1 MKTLARF
8 KALSLVLCTMVL
20 SACSIFPDPK
30 DASGDAKGDK
40 QDKVEQVE
48 VVRQESNKNEVEIY
62 FAKKNGEELEL
73 VAVHRPVR
81 GDNRLNATLEE
92 LLRGP
97 TPDEEKS
104 GLLSEIPKGTILL
117 GIKEKEGECEIDLSK
132 RFSTGSVSSMQTRL
146 DQFTKTVIP
155 LASDQK
161 IYLDVEG
168 KRLEASSFD
177 GLEIKQPIN

>member
-8 KALSLVLCTMVL
+8 KASILVLCTVVL

-30 DASGDAKGDK
+30 DSSGDVKGDK
-40 QDKVEQVE
+40 QDKVEQVQ
-48 VVRQESNKNEVEIY
+48 VVRQESNKNEVDIY

-73 VAVHRPVR
+73 VAVHRPIR

-97 TPDEEKS
+97 TPEEEKN

-146 DQFTKTVIP
+146 DQLTKTVTP
-155 LASDQK
+155 LANDQK
-161 IYLDVEG
+161 IFLDVEG

>member
-1 MKTLARF
+1 MKTLARL
-8 KALSLVLCTMVL
+8 KALSLVLCTVVL

-30 DASGDAKGDK
+30 DASGDVKVDK
-40 QDKVEQVE
+40 ADKVEQVQ
-48 VVRQESNKNEVEIY
+48 VVHPESNKNEVEIY

-73 VAVHRPVR
+73 VAVHRPIR

-146 DQFTKTVIP
+146 DQFTKTVTP
-155 LASDQK
+155 LANDQK

>member
-1 MKTLARF
+1 MKTLARISL
-8 KALSLVLCTMVL
+8 LSLFLSVSVLG
-20 SACSIFPDPK
+20 ACHIFPDPK
-30 DASGDAKGDK
+30 DASGGEK
-40 QDKVEQVE
+40 VE
-48 VVRQESNKNEVEIY
+48 VVQDDQKGAQKDTQKAEVEIY

-73 VAVHRPVR
+73 VAVHRPIR
-81 GDNRLNATLEE
+81 GENKLNDTLEE

-97 TPDEEKS
+97 TPEEEKD

-117 GIKEKEGECEIDLSK
+117 GIRDAEGESEIDLSK

-146 DQFTKTVIP
+146 DQLTKTVTP
-155 LASDQK
+155 LAGDKK